1 MNADLKRMAA
11 AHAKV
16 AETWAALSAA
26 IKAETAAQTLLDGI
40 EMELAKHS
48 RRNKELAS
56 ERAGKLMAALKLGD
70 SAPAFKK
77 KGVSLANDHLAVMEA
92 EHRRDAARIAVEKL
106 GAEVSAATAAHD
118 AAKDAV
124 GIEARAILAKEAE
137 GHAARIA
144 EIEREA
150 FQHRIQLEGAHRSGA
165 FGYRPSGLSDLS
177 RRILSENNS
186 LPLGVR
192 NAEPWVAANASA
204 EDWRQRLSKLLDP
217 ALSA

>member
-1 MNADLKRMAA
+1 MNAELKRMAA
-11 AHAKV
+11 AHARV

-26 IKAETAAQTLLDGI
+26 IKAETAAQTILANV
-40 EMELAKHS
+40 ENELAKHL
-48 RRNKELAS
+48 RRNKERAS
-56 ERAGKLMAALKLGD
+56 ERAGKLVAALKLG
-70 SAPAFKK
+70 SSPAFAK
-77 KGVSLANDHLAVMEA
+77 KGVGMAADHLAVMEA

-118 AAKDAV
+118 AAKNAV
-124 GIEARAILAKEAE
+124 GIEARAILAREAE
-137 GHAARIA
+137 EHATRIA
-144 EIEREA
+144 ELEREA

-204 EDWRQRLSKLLDP
+204 EDWRQRLSRLLDP

>member
-40 EMELAKHS
+40 EMELAKLS
-48 RRNKELAS
+48 RRNKERAS
-56 ERAGKLMAALKLGD
+56 ERAGKLVAALKLG
-70 SAPAFKK
+70 SSPAFAK
-77 KGVSLANDHLAVMEA
+77 KGVSMAADHLAVMEA

-124 GIEARAILAKEAE
+124 GIEARAILAREAE
-137 GHAARIA
+137 EHATRIA
-144 EIEREA
+144 ELEREA
-150 FQHRIQLEGAHRSGA
+150 FQHRIQLEGAHRSGN
-165 FGYRPSGLSDLS
+165 FGYRPISLNDLS
-177 RRILSENNS
+177 KKILIENNS
-186 LPLGVR
+186 LPFGTR
-192 NAEPWVAANASA
+192 MTEPWVAANASA
-204 EDWRQRLSKLLDP
+204 EDWRGRLSRLMDP

>member
-1 MNADLKRMAA
+1 MSADLKRMAA

-40 EMELAKHS
+40 EMELAKHL

-106 GAEVSAATAAHD
+106 GAEVLSATAAYD
-118 AAKDAV
+118 AAKNAV

-144 EIEREA
+144 SLEGEA
-150 FQHRIQLEGAHRSGA
+150 FQHRIQLEGASRSGN
-165 FGYRPSGLSDLS
+165 FGYRPISLNDLS
-177 RRILSENNS
+177 KKILIENNS
-186 LPLGVR
+186 LPFGSR
-192 NAEPWVAANASA
+192 NTEPWVAANASA
-204 EDWRQRLSKLLDP
+204 EDWRERLSKLLDP